1 MENLF
6 FIGVVG
12 VILTFVIGLTQARPY
27 SEDNQEVMGKLQRKL
42 CISYTAFFG
51 ALALGSYNFFAVKEW
66 WAWAIIVV
74 SAMMAVGSFLEAQ
87 QKYPNAPKGYGK
99 DQ

>member
-6 FIGVVG
+6 FIGIVG
-12 VILTFVIGLTQARPY
+12 VALTFVIGLTQARPY

-51 ALALGSYNFFAVKEW
+51 ALALLLKVFLAELKRIFISY
-66 WAWAIIVV
+66 ILIL
-74 SAMMAVGSFLEAQ
+74 FL
-87 QKYPNAPKGYGK
+87 
-99 DQ
+99 